1 MIYNEQ
7 VAAAIEA
14 MELKT
19 PTKVSKKS
27 LDPFI
32 IDDKEL
38 SHSPKSVTDEEDMV
52 ELRKRFVG
60 DIDLPESELTLFIYT
75 SQLIYIYFSC
85 HRPGTSAHGIETS
98 VRLIPYPIP

>member
-1 MIYNEQ
+1 MAVVVEDTFAAPTSTPSKKVCFSYCVAFTRVAFFSVMLMIYNEQ

-60 DIDLPESELTLFIYT
+60 DIDLP
-75 SQLIYIYFSC
+75 
-85 HRPGTSAHGIETS
+85 
-98 VRLIPYPIP
+98 